1 LTIFKSLNAGLKA
14 IEARIQP
21 VYAAIHEVKAATNG
35 VEAAVDAIE
44 AVVDAIEPFVDAIK
58 ALLNPRAEV
67 LGCIFQ
73 GEDSGVQLFVRHT
86 IPLAR
91 RFGLAA
97 GCSRR

>member
-1 LTIFKSLNAGLKA
+1 
-14 IEARIQP
+14 
-21 VYAAIHEVKAATNG
+21 
-35 VEAAVDAIE
+35 
-44 AVVDAIEPFVDAIK
+44 
-58 ALLNPRAEV
+58 V